1 MYYWLLNTV
10 NIYDEEANGGTSVIP
25 FLGFVL
31 LVASMIIILI
41 AVANIVTIQKDY
53 RLYYERS
60 ALDEKPD
67 PAEKKRKIKKH
78 AIILAVGIVLF
89 ILSHM
94 ITWLL

>member
-1 MYYWLLNTV
+1 MYHWLLGAV

-31 LVASMIIILI
+31 LVASMVIILI

-67 PAEKKRKIKKH
+67 PAEKKRKLKKH
-78 AIILAVGIVLF
+78 AIVLVVGIVLF
-89 ILSHM
+89 ILSHI